1 MRGFA
6 QLLYHPPPT
15 LLLILPLSGL
25 TFLLI
30 AAAASLSLSV
40 GGADARDILAKK
52 TNRRNKNSG
61 SSRCS
66 SSMPSG
72 AKSMS
77 SGGSS
82 GSYAYGSMAGGK
94 FKKVKAKSMKA
105 CFDACVDTANCE
117 TFVYVLTSTEVREKG
132 GDSHSRYAPRSFARY
147 KKEGKRCKVETS
159 GGKVMYCADKA
170 SKKKGELVGVVTAAK
185 EAQLIGGDTGGAG
198 GQAAANTWAQVAA
211 HDHIARKQQADLA
224 VDVHRAMG
232 QRWIARSED
241 QIVLHI
247 LIQFGLQ
254 RGLHIDLRQHTKTLS
269 GECFSGAGHR
279 LGERRLQRRRDSDRH
294 PGLPRDVTVPIV
306 PANPGTGAGARDE
319 GLSFFIESSHND

>member
-1 MRGFA
+1 MRGFS

-66 SSMPSG
+66 SSMQSG

-185 EAQLIGGDTGGAG
+185 EAQLIGGDTGGVG
-198 GQAAANTWAQVAA
+198 GQAGAYTWTQVAA
-211 HDHIARKQQADLA
+211 HDTPGDCWYASLFCRVEGWTRPATGRRPVRPHEIRLHQARIISHRCDCSSGPCWEGMFTISRASRRHTRA
-224 VDVHRAMG
+224 VA
-232 QRWIARSED
+232 
-241 QIVLHI
+241 
-247 LIQFGLQ
+247 
-254 RGLHIDLRQHTKTLS
+254 
-269 GECFSGAGHR
+269 
-279 LGERRLQRRRDSDRH
+279 
-294 PGLPRDVTVPIV
+294 
-306 PANPGTGAGARDE
+306 
-319 GLSFFIESSHND
+319 

>member
-1 MRGFA
+1 M
-6 QLLYHPPPT
+6 
-15 LLLILPLSGL
+15 PLSGL

-117 TFVYVLTSTEVREKG
+117 TFVYVLTSTVATKAA
-132 GDSHSRYAPRSFARY
+132 APRSDSLTR
-147 KKEGKRCKVETS
+147 
-159 GGKVMYCADKA
+159 
-170 SKKKGELVGVVTAAK
+170 VTRP
-185 EAQLIGGDTGGAG
+185 D
-198 GQAAANTWAQVAA
+198 
-211 HDHIARKQQADLA
+211 
-224 VDVHRAMG
+224 
-232 QRWIARSED
+232 RSP
-241 QIVLHI
+241 
-247 LIQFGLQ
+247 G
-254 RGLHIDLRQHTKTLS
+254 T
-269 GECFSGAGHR
+269 
-279 LGERRLQRRRDSDRH
+279 RRRENAARW
-294 PGLPRDVTVPIV
+294 RR
-306 PANPGTGAGARDE
+306 AAGR
-319 GLSFFIESSHND
+319 